1 MLDATKIQLYPEWER
16 TELLARLSQVVT
28 QIFGLTQEWWQMQ
41 ADECRTKSEA
51 YMNSNAESVAGKTR
65 DVELATYHVTSS
77 ILETRGQL
85 ESLKEERNFL
95 LLLLA
100 K

>member
-1 MLDATKIQLYPEWER
+1 
-16 TELLARLSQVVT
+16 
-28 QIFGLTQEWWQMQ
+28 MQ

-51 YMNSNAESVAGKTR
+51 YMSSNGETVAAKSR
-65 DVELATYHVTSS
+65 DVELATYHISSS